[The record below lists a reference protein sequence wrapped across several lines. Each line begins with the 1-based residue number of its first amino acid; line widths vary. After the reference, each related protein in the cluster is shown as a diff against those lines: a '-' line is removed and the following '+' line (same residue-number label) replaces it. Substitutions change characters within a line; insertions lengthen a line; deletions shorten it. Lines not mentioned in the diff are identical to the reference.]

1 MNAKRN
7 QQPTEPTLTDLHRKA
22 LKVMQEHNYRDYTDV
37 ELASIL
43 DAKIGSRLA
52 SDLYARG
59 YVQLG
64 ASLRRCTITHKFTT
78 TYQAKETSGNG

>member
-22 LKVMQEHNYRDYTDV
+22 LRVMQEHNYRDYTDV
-37 ELASIL
+37 ELAAIL

-52 SDLYARG
+52 SDLYAIG

-64 ASLRRCTITHKFTT
+64 ASLRRCSITHKYQT
-78 TYQAKETSGNG
+78 TYQAKAST